1 MDHPIAR
8 RPLTATEIVASMAR
22 LDGWRLDGDGA
33 KLAIEKTFTF
43 VDFATTMAFVNTVA
57 LMAQNSDHHPE
68 LRVTYRHCTVRWRT
82 HDVGGITRLDLES
95 AARVDGVLDALTS

>member
-22 LDGWRLDGDGA
+22 LEGWRLDGDGA
-33 KLAIEKTFTF
+33 ELAIEKTFTF

-57 LMAQNSDHHPE
+57 FMAQNIDHHPE

-82 HDVGGITRLDLES
+82 HDVAGITRLDLES
-95 AARVDGVLDALTS
+95 AARVDGVLDALTT